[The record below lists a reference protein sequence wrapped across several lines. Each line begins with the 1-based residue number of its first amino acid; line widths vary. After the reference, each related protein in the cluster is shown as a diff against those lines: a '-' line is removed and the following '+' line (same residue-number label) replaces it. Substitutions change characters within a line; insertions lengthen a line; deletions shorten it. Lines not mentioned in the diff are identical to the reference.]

1 MFSSIKYKFI
11 LIYFVLILIAMAI
24 VGTFIVDRLESIQI
38 KTISESMQKTMDS
51 VATTTSN
58 LYKEDFGNRKSDLNN
73 TLKKWGLSN
82 DKKIYI
88 FSNEK
93 TPRLIA
99 STSQVDLSQ
108 KESIYSLNNIDLNL
122 IFKAEAGN
130 IAEKILEFKNEN
142 IIEKHIAKP
151 MLKGDGSRLAVIYMT
166 QNLDSV
172 YSIINQS
179 KVIITYATLISLV
192 VTVILGYF
200 ISNSITNPIRDV
212 TRKAREMAKGN
223 FNQKVDVKS
232 DDEIGKLGSMFN
244 YLTKELNRTIEEMD
258 LEKSKLNTIFNY
270 MQEGV
275 IAVDRSGILI
285 HANPTAKKILGIKEE
300 ELGKKID
307 LTRIGLSDINY
318 ADNKSL
324 RGENIL
330 ELNYNFYKLK
340 YAPYKSEFNI
350 NLGLIIVFQDI
361 NREHKLENMRK
372 EFVANVSHELKT
384 PITTIKSYTE
394 TLLLEDIPKEEK
406 KKFLNIIDK
415 ENNRMSR
422 IVTDLLELSNID
434 YDKGK
439 FENRYFDTYE
449 FVYEAVESESVLI
462 NEKKHKIKLNI
473 PFHINNIYSD
483 RNKAL
488 QVLTNIISNAVKY
501 TEENGEITISAKN
514 AGNFVEIEVK
524 DNGIGIPEKDIERI
538 FERFYRVE
546 KGRSRRM
553 GGTGLGLSIAKEF
566 MTKLGGKIS
575 IESVLDEG
583 TSVKLFFT
591 LGDRHE

>member
-11 LIYFVLILIAMAI
+11 LIYFVLVLIAMAI
-24 VGTFIVDRLESIQI
+24 VGTFIVDRLEYVQI
-38 KTISESMQKTMDS
+38 NTVTTSMENTMDS
-51 VATTTSN
+51 VSTTLSN
-58 LYKEDFGNRKSDLNN
+58 LYKDNLENSKKDLND
-73 TLKKWGLSN
+73 TLKNWGLSN

-99 STSQVDLSQ
+99 ASNEMDLST
-108 KESIYSLNNIDLNL
+108 EPSIYSLNNIDLNL
-122 IFKAEAGN
+122 IFKAQNGQSVD
-130 IAEKILEFKNEN
+130 KILEFKNGS
-142 IIEKHIAKP
+142 IVEKHIAKP
-151 MLKGDGSRLAVIYMT
+151 MLRSDGSRLAVIYMT
-166 QNLDSV
+166 ENLDSI

-179 KVIITYATLISLV
+179 KTIISYATLISLV
-192 VTVILGYF
+192 VTVVLGYF
-200 ISNSITNPIRDV
+200 ISSSITNPIRDV

-223 FNQKVDVKS
+223 FNQRVDVKS

-244 YLTKELNRTIEEMD
+244 YLTKELNNTIEEMD
-258 LEKSKLNTIFNY
+258 LEKSKLNTIFKY

-285 HANPTAKKILGIKEE
+285 HSNPTAKRILSLKEYD
-300 ELGKKID
+300 LGKKID
-307 LTRIGLSDINY
+307 LESIGLKDIDY
-318 ADNKSL
+318 SNKDSL
-324 RGENIL
+324 KGENIL
-330 ELNYNFYKLK
+330 ELNGNFYKLK

-350 NLGLIIVFQDI
+350 NSGLIIVFQDI

-394 TLLLEDIPKEEK
+394 TLLLGNIDAEEGM
-406 KKFLNIIDK
+406 KFLQIIDR

-422 IVTDLLELSNID
+422 LVTDLLELSNID
-434 YDKGK
+434 YRK
-439 FENRYFDTYE
+439 ENIEKRYFDTYE
-449 FVYEAVESESVLI
+449 FVYEAVESENILI
-462 NEKKHKIKLNI
+462 NEKKHKIKLDI
-473 PFHINNIYSD
+473 PFHINSIYSD

-501 TEENGEITISAKN
+501 TETSGEISISAKN
-514 AGNFVEIEVK
+514 NNSFVEIEVK
-524 DNGIGIPEKDIERI
+524 DNGIGIPQKDIGRI

-566 MTKLGGKIS
+566 MNKLDGKLF
-575 IESVLDEG
+575 IESKLDEG
-583 TSVKLFFT
+583 TTVKLLFPA
-591 LGDRHE
+591 GDRYV